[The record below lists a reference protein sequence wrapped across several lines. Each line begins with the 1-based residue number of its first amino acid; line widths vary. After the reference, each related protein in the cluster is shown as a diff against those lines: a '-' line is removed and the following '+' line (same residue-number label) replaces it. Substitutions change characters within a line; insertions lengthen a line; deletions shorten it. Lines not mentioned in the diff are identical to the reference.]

1 MTTIIETLKGEFH
14 LSEKVLT
21 RTIDLIDA
29 GNTIPFIARYRK
41 EETGNMNDTVLR
53 ELNDRLGYLRRLDAR
68 KADVAEAIKAQDK
81 WTPALEKA
89 LSRAETMQEVE
100 DLYLPFKKK
109 RRTRAMKAKE
119 AGLEP
124 LAEALKAGESDN
136 RLLALAE
143 GYINADKGVAS
154 AEQAVQGAQDI
165 VAEAISEQAV
175 FRKNIR
181 EVLEKRS
188 VISTEVK
195 PEFADQKTAYLD
207 YYHHTEPIAHIANH
221 RILAINRG
229 EREKVLSVKI
239 DAFEA
244 QTIRYLMKKTAPGPE
259 DDAHH
264 YFAQAVADSYKR
276 LIFPAISREIR
287 SSCSERAEKS
297 AIASFGTNL
306 KKLLLG
312 RPLKGKTVMGFD
324 PGFKNGCKIAVLDPT
339 GKLLTTSRIFLPY
352 SKKRNPEAARTMTQL
367 INNLRIDVIAIG
379 NGTASRESEQF
390 IAALISR
397 EGLPVQ
403 YTIVSEAGA
412 SMYSASPLAAEE
424 YPDVDVSLR
433 GAISIAG
440 RLQDPMSEL
449 VKIEPEHIGVGQYQ
463 HDVDQKALREA
474 LAGVVEDAVN
484 HVGVDV
490 NRASAVLLKYV
501 SGITEKTAR
510 AIVACRDQNGPFF
523 NRRSLLKVK
532 GLGAKT
538 YEQCAGFLR
547 IDSGSEP
554 LDNTAVHPE
563 SYPAAK
569 AVLKAAGLSEND
581 LRCQTPEE
589 LRAALDDLDLDQIA
603 AAYHVGKWTL
613 TDIVDELK
621 RPGRDPRD
629 SAPPIILKRE
639 VLSIEDLKPDMQLTG
654 TVRNVVDFG
663 AFVDIG
669 VHHDGL
675 VHISEIADRYI
686 KDPSEVLSVGDIVTV
701 RVLDVDLDRNRIAL
715 SMRL

>member
-14 LSEKVLT
+14 LSEKVLS

-53 ELNDRLGYLRRLDAR
+53 ELNDRLGYLRRLEAR
-68 KADVAEAIKAQDK
+68 KADVAETIKAQDK

-89 LSRAETMQEVE
+89 LSRAATMQEVE

-124 LAEALKAGESDN
+124 LAKALKAGESDDG
-136 RLLALAE
+136 LLAMAQDFVD
-143 GYINADKGVAS
+143 ADKGVAS

-165 VAEAISEQAV
+165 VAEEISEQAV

-244 QTIRYLMKKTAPGPE
+244 QTIRYLMKKTAPCPE

-306 KKLLLG
+306 KKLLLS
-312 RPLKGKTVMGFD
+312 RPLKGKIVMGFD

-339 GKLLTTSRIFLPY
+339 GKLLATSRIFLPY
-352 SKKRNPEAARTMTQL
+352 GKKRSPEAERTMIQL
-367 INNLRIDVIAIG
+367 IENLRIDVIAIG

-390 IAALISR
+390 IANLISR

-484 HVGVDV
+484 H
-490 NRASAVLLKYV
+490 ASAVLLKYV

-547 IDSGSEP
+547 IDSGNEP

-581 LRCQTPEE
+581 LRCQTPKE
-589 LRAALDDLDLDQIA
+589 LGSALDGLNLDQIA
-603 AAYHVGKWTL
+603 ETYHVGKWTL

-701 RVLDVDLDRNRIAL
+701 RVLDVDLERNRIAL

>member
-1 MTTIIETLKGEFH
+1 MTTIIETLKSEFH
-14 LSEKVLT
+14 LSEEILR
-21 RTIDLIDA
+21 RTIQLIDE

-41 EETGNMNDTVLR
+41 EETGNMDDTVLR
-53 ELNDRLGYLRRLDAR
+53 ELNDRLGYLRRLEAR
-68 KADVAEAIKAQDK
+68 KADVAAQIKAQDK
-81 WTPALEKA
+81 WTPELAKA
-89 LSRAETMQEVE
+89 LGHAATIQEVE

-124 LAEALKAGESDN
+124 LAEALKSGKSDGE
-136 RLLALAE
+136 LLALGE
-143 GYINADKGVAS
+143 GYLNTEKEILS

-165 VAEAISEQAV
+165 VAEEISEQAIL
-175 FRKNIR
+175 RKNIR

-188 VISTEVK
+188 VISTVVK
-195 PEFADQKTAYLD
+195 SEFADQKTPYLD
-207 YYHHTEPIAHIANH
+207 YYDHTESLAHIANH
-221 RILAINRG
+221 RVLAINRG
-229 EREKVLSVKI
+229 EKEKVLSVKI
-239 DAFEA
+239 DALEA
-244 QTIRYLMKKTAPGPE
+244 PTIRYLMKKTAPCPT
-259 DDAHH
+259 DSTHR
-264 YFAQAVADSYKR
+264 YFEQAVTDSYKR

-324 PGFKNGCKIAVLDPT
+324 PGFKNGCKIAVLDST
-339 GKLLTTSRIFLPY
+339 GKLLATSRIFLPY
-352 SKKRNPEAARTMTQL
+352 GKKRSPEAERTLTQL
-367 INNLRIDVIAIG
+367 IQKLKIDVIAIG

-390 IAALISR
+390 IAELIQK
-397 EGLPVQ
+397 EGLEVQ

-424 YPDVDVSLR
+424 YPEVDVSLR

-463 HDVDQKALREA
+463 HDVDQKELRNA

-484 HVGVDV
+484 RVGVDV

-501 SGITEKTAR
+501 AGITEKTAQ
-510 AIVACRDQNGPFF
+510 AIVAWRDENGPFPS
-523 NRRSLLKVK
+523 RRALLKVK

-547 IDSGSEP
+547 IDSGNEP

-589 LRAALDDLDLDQIA
+589 LGSALDGLDLDQIA

-639 VLSIEDLKPDMQLTG
+639 VLSIEDLKPDMELSG

-675 VHISEIADRYI
+675 VHISEISNRYI
-686 KDPSEVLSVGDIVTV
+686 KDPSEVLSVGDVVTV
-701 RVLDVDLDRNRIAL
+701 RVLDVDLDRKRIAL